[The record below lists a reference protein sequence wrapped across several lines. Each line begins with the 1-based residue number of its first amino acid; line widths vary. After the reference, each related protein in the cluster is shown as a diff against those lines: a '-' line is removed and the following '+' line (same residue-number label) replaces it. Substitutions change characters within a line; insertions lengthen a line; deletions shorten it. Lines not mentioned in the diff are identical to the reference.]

1 MLPSI
6 FGGNMFDDFFG
17 NAFDRSFFGGD
28 NTKAMM
34 KTDVK
39 EHDNCYQVEMDVPG
53 FQKDDISVDL
63 KDGYLTVSASKNMDK
78 NENDQNGRYIRQE
91 RYAGSCSRTFYV
103 GDLKPEDIKCKYD
116 AGVLQLTIP
125 KKDVSVIE
133 NQSRIAIEEANHMQ
147 NKRSRLPG
155 QPGSFCAQCGS
166 RTLKACF

>member
-28 NTKAMM
+28 STRSLM

-39 EHDNCYQVEMDVPG
+39 EQDSCYQVEIDVPG
-53 FQKDDISVDL
+53 FQKEDISVDL

-78 NENDQNGRYIRQE
+78 GENDQDGRYIRQE
-91 RYAGSCSRTFYV
+91 RYAGACSRTFYV
-103 GDLKPEDIKCKYD
+103 GNLKPEEIKCKYE

-125 KKDVSVIE
+125 KKDVAVIE
-133 NQSRIAIEEANHMQ
+133 NQSRIAIE
-147 NKRSRLPG
+147 
-155 QPGSFCAQCGS
+155 
-166 RTLKACF
+166 

>member
-133 NQSRIAIEEANHMQ
+133 NQSRIAIE
-147 NKRSRLPG
+147 
-155 QPGSFCAQCGS
+155 
-166 RTLKACF
+166 